1 MPLRAIEP
9 QRLYQQVAAQLAE
22 LIRQGEWGLGDRL
35 PPERDLASTLG
46 VSRPVVR
53 EAMIALELSN
63 IVEIRP
69 GAGTYVA
76 SANGQHALSL
86 QPDLDT
92 GPSPFDLISARRVI
106 EGETAAG
113 AATMATAEDLKG
125 LEEAIAKM
133 ERDIAAGTQV
143 ISNQEDGDLL
153 FHMRLAAATRN
164 SVLESIVQQLW
175 EGMRRPMF
183 AAISDR
189 AQLPRNAKRAAGEHR
204 IILERVAAGD
214 PDGARRAMQEH
225 LDRVAS
231 LLLRE

>member
-22 LIRQGEWGLGDRL
+22 LIRQGEWGLGERL
-35 PPERDLASTLG
+35 PPERDLAGTLG

-76 SANGQHALSL
+76 SANGLHSL
-86 QPDLDT
+86 WLQSDLDT
-92 GPSPFDLISARRVI
+92 GPSPFDLISARRII
-106 EGETAAG
+106 EGETAAM
-113 AATMATAEDLKG
+113 AATMAGAAELAG

-133 ERDIAAGTQV
+133 ERDIEAGTQV

-164 SVLESIVQQLW
+164 SVMESIVQQLW

-204 IILERVAAGD
+204 VILEQVRARD
-214 PDGARRAMQEH
+214 PEGARRAMQDH

-231 LLLRE
+231 LLLSE

>member
-22 LIRQGEWGLGDRL
+22 LIRQGEWGLGERL
-35 PPERDLASTLG
+35 PPERDLAGTLG

-76 SANGQHALSL
+76 SANGLHSLWLLS
-86 QPDLDT
+86 DLDT
-92 GPSPFDLISARRVI
+92 GPSPFDLISARRII
-106 EGETAAG
+106 EGETAAM
-113 AATMATAEDLKG
+113 AATMAGAAELAG
-125 LEEAIAKM
+125 LEKAIAKM
-133 ERDIAAGTQV
+133 ERDIEAGTQV

-164 SVLESIVQQLW
+164 SVMESIVQQLW

-204 IILERVAAGD
+204 VILEQVRARD
-214 PDGARRAMQEH
+214 PDGARRAMQDH

-231 LLLRE
+231 LLLSE

>member
-22 LIRQGEWGLGDRL
+22 LIRRGEWALGDRL

-53 EAMIALELSN
+53 EAMIALEISK

-69 GAGTYVA
+69 GAGTFVA
-76 SANGQHALSL
+76 SANGRQAPFL
-86 QPDLDT
+86 QSDQDT
-92 GPSPFDLISARRVI
+92 GPSPFDLIAARRII
-106 EGETAAG
+106 EGETAAT
-113 AATMATAEDLKG
+113 AAGMATERDLVG
-125 LEEAIAKM
+125 LAEAIDKM
-133 ERDIAAGTQV
+133 ERDVETDDQGIA
-143 ISNQEDGDLL
+143 NLEDGDLL

-189 AQLPRNAKRAAGEHR
+189 AQLPRNAKHAVGEHR
-204 IILERVAAGD
+204 MILERVAAGD
-214 PDGARRAMQEH
+214 PEGARRAMQQH

>member
-22 LIRQGEWGLGDRL
+22 LIRQGEWGLGERL
-35 PPERDLASTLG
+35 PPERDLAGTLG

-76 SANGQHALSL
+76 SANGLHSL
-86 QPDLDT
+86 WLQSDLDT
-92 GPSPFDLISARRVI
+92 GPSPFDLISARRII
-106 EGETAAG
+106 EGETAAM
-113 AATMATAEDLKG
+113 AATMAGTAELAG

-133 ERDIAAGTQV
+133 ERDIQAGTQV

-164 SVLESIVQQLW
+164 SVMESIVQQLW

-204 IILERVAAGD
+204 VILEQVRAKD
-214 PDGARRAMQEH
+214 PDGARRAMQDH

-231 LLLRE
+231 LLLSE

>member
-22 LIRQGEWGLGDRL
+22 LIRQGEWGLGERL
-35 PPERDLASTLG
+35 PPERDLAGTLG

-76 SANGQHALSL
+76 SANGLHSL
-86 QPDLDT
+86 WLQSDLDT
-92 GPSPFDLISARRVI
+92 GPSPFDLISARRII
-106 EGETAAG
+106 EGETAAM
-113 AATMATAEDLKG
+113 AATMAGAAELAG

-133 ERDIAAGTQV
+133 ERDIEAGTQV

-164 SVLESIVQQLW
+164 SVMESIVQQLW

-189 AQLPRNAKRAAGEHR
+189 AQLPRNARRAAGEHR
-204 IILERVAAGD
+204 VILEQVRARD
-214 PDGARRAMQEH
+214 PDGARRAMQDH

-231 LLLRE
+231 LLLSE

>member
-22 LIRQGEWGLGDRL
+22 LIREGEWGLGDRL
-35 PPERDLASTLG
+35 PPERDLASILG

-53 EAMIALELSN
+53 EAMIALELSE

-76 SANGQHALSL
+76 SADGRRAPFL
-86 QPDLDT
+86 QPDQDT
-92 GPSPFDLISARRVI
+92 GPSPFDLISARRMI
-106 EGETAAG
+106 EGETAA
-113 AATMATAEDLKG
+113 AAAGMASETDLAG
-125 LEEAIAKM
+125 LVEAVAKM
-133 ERDIAAGTQV
+133 ERDIEAGTQA
-143 ISNQEDGDLL
+143 IANQEDGELL

-164 SVLESIVQQLW
+164 SVLVSIVQQLW

-189 AQLPRNAKRAAGEHR
+189 AQLPRNARRAVNEHR
-204 IILERVAAGD
+204 IILERVATGD
-214 PDGARRAMQEH
+214 ADGARRAMQQH

-231 LLLRE
+231 LLLSE

>member
-22 LIRQGEWGLGDRL
+22 LIRQGEWGLGERL
-35 PPERDLASTLG
+35 PPERDLAGTLG

-76 SANGQHALSL
+76 SANGLHSLWLLS
-86 QPDLDT
+86 DLDT
-92 GPSPFDLISARRVI
+92 GPSPFDLISARRII
-106 EGETAAG
+106 EGETAAM
-113 AATMATAEDLKG
+113 AATMAGAAELAG

-133 ERDIAAGTQV
+133 ERDIEAGTQV

-164 SVLESIVQQLW
+164 SVMESIVQQLW

-204 IILERVAAGD
+204 VILEQVRARD
-214 PDGARRAMQEH
+214 PEGARRAMQDH

-231 LLLRE
+231 LLLSE